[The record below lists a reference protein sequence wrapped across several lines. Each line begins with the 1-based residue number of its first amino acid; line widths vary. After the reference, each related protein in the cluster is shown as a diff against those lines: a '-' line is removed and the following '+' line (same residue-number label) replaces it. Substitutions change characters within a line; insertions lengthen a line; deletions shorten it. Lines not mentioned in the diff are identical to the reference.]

1 MTNAEG
7 PLSFPDGPRGR
18 LDVAIAD
25 LVAQANEVLLT
36 QGRLRSL
43 LQANRALG
51 ELVDLPTVLRRIVEA
66 AVDLVDAQ
74 YGALGVIA
82 PDGHLQ
88 QFIHV
93 GINEELAARIGH
105 LPEGHGLLGA
115 LIEEPEP
122 IRLEHLGSDPRSVG
136 FPPQHPPMDSFLGV
150 PVRVRNEIYGNLYL
164 SNQSTGSF
172 SAEDQDLLA
181 ALAATAGIAI
191 DNARLFDLA
200 ERRQRWSAA
209 SAEVVSAL
217 VSTELE
223 GSLGLVA
230 DRVAELA
237 DADLVC
243 VLLPTMGGELAVD
256 TARGADALRVVG
268 TTLSAQHSLAAR
280 AMEGGQ
286 PFLWAEVGA
295 VAVSDGGEPLAL
307 GAAMLIPLMAAG
319 RPSGVLAVARDA
331 GRARFTEAELEM
343 ASDFAGQ
350 ASLALELARGR
361 ADRQRLEL
369 LEDRSRIARDLHDH
383 VIQRLF
389 ASGLGLQSVAGLIA
403 DPTLRA
409 RIEAEVTTMDEAI
422 AQIRTAVFAL
432 TTQPPRAT
440 PSLRHRIMDAVSEQ
454 SVLGTAN
461 AQLSFSGAIDLLVPE
476 AMAADLIAVVREG
489 VTNAAKHA
497 NATDT
502 TVSVR
507 VEAGVVSIVIE
518 DDGVGPGDSPRRSG
532 VANLLARAQKWHGA
546 SSLIPRAS
554 GGSRLEWTA
563 PISEE
568 SQ

>member
-82 PDGHLQ
+82 PDGHLE

-93 GINEELAARIGH
+93 GIDEELAARIGH

-122 IRLEHLGSDPRSVG
+122 IRLEHLGSDPRSAG

-230 DRVAELA
+230 DRVVELA

-243 VLLPTMGGELAVD
+243 VLLPTPGGELVVD
-256 TARGADALRVVG
+256 TARGADALRVAG
-268 TTLSAQHSLAAR
+268 TTLSAQDSLAAR

-286 PFLWAEVGA
+286 PFLWAEMGA
-295 VAVSDGGEPLAL
+295 VAISDEGEPLTL
-307 GAAMLIPLMAAG
+307 GPAMLIPLMAAG
-319 RPSGVLAVARDA
+319 RPSGVLAVARETA
-331 GRARFTEAELEM
+331 RPRFTEAELEM

-409 RIEAEVTTMDEAI
+409 RIEAEVATMDEAI

-476 AMAADLIAVVREG
+476 TMAADLIAVVREG

-507 VEAGVVSIVIE
+507 VDASVVSIVIE

-532 VANLLARAQKWHGA
+532 VANLLARAEKWQGT
-546 SSLIPRAS
+546 SSLIAREP

-563 PISEE
+563 PIPEE